1 MYPDGSP
8 SRTVAA
14 MVVVSAT
21 ANGGTARVGEAVEAP
36 EANAEA
42 VLGGSMMFRQW
53 RSERRS
59 SSAARPCRTGDSER
73 DQGRAEE

>member
-21 ANGGTARVGEAVEAP
+21 ANGGTASVGEAVEEP
-36 EANAEA
+36 EADMEA
-42 VLGGSMMFRQW
+42 VL
-53 RSERRS
+53 ERLDD
-59 SSAARPCRTGDSER
+59 A
-73 DQGRAEE
+73 